1 MHDSVD
7 DCKGGLF
14 MPAIVG
20 AVSIISI
27 GSASVFHIGDVQQIS
42 TYSTAKTFA
51 GSGSF
56 NTGEQLYVQNQQ
68 SSTNTFDTDGVDQ
81 GNYFNV

>member
-1 MHDSVD
+1 
-7 DCKGGLF
+7 

-20 AVSIISI
+20 VAQVISI
-27 GSASVFHIGDVQQIS
+27 GSSAVFNIGDVYKIMPIS
-42 TYSTAKTFA
+42 NAKTFA

-56 NTGEQLYVQNQQ
+56 NTGDGLYVNNYR
-68 SSTNTFDTDGVDQ
+68 SATNTYDQDVTDQ